1 MSGGDAERAVGW
13 VRLAEAMPPSPVS
26 LLSSLSP
33 RRRVLVAAV
42 AVLVAAIVA
51 AAVAVRGGSKAHPAA
66 AQNDPGPVLLVPGYG
81 GSLER
86 LAPLAEHLRAAG
98 RSVVLVSLPGDA
110 TGPLAGQATAV
121 DAAVTS
127 AERSGAPSVDV
138 VGYSDGGVV
147 VRWWARHEGGSWR
160 ARRIVTIASPQ
171 HGTDLAAAV
180 AGDGRLCLPAC
191 RDVQPESRF
200 LAELNAKDETPDG
213 PRWVSVYST
222 TDGVVRPPDSAR
234 LDGATNIALQSVCPD
249 DRSTH
254 SEVPED
260 PLTIAIV
267 TEALGTGP
275 VRQPGIAQCS
285 ALRAAG
291 S

>member
-1 MSGGDAERAVGW
+1 
-13 VRLAEAMPPSPVS
+13 MPPFPAS

-33 RRRVLVAAV
+33 RRRALVV
-42 AVLVAAIVA
+42 AVVALLAGAIVA
-51 AAVAVRGGSKAHPAA
+51 VVVALRSGSDTHAAA
-66 AQNDPGPVLLVPGYG
+66 AQDDPGPVLLVPGYG

-86 LAPLAEHLRAAG
+86 LQPLADHLRAAG
-98 RSVVLVSLPGDA
+98 RSVVLVPLPGDA
-110 TGPLAGQATAV
+110 TGPLADQATAV
-121 DAAVTS
+121 AAAVRS
-127 AERSGAPSVDV
+127 AERDGAPSVDV

-147 VRWWARHEGGSWR
+147 VRWWARHDGGSWR

-171 HGTDLAAAV
+171 HGTDLAAAA
-180 AGDGRLCLPAC
+180 AGDTRLCPAAC
-191 RDVQPESRF
+191 RDVQPDSRF

-260 PLTIAIV
+260 PLTVGIV
-267 TEALGTGP
+267 AEALGTGP
-275 VRQPGIAQCS
+275 VPQPSAAQCD

-291 S
+291 R